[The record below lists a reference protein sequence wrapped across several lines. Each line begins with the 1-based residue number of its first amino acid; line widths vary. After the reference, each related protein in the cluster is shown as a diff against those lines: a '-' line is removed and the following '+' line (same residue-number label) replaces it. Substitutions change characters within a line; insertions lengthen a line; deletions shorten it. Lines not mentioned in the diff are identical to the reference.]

1 MATAAL
7 TAMITEEAVL
17 TLNQWLSPA
26 FPVGAFAYS
35 HGLEALADAGQIR
48 DGSDLRHWL
57 EDVLRFGAGHNDAL
71 LLAAAWHTSG
81 TGDLAQ
87 IDKTARA
94 FVPSRE
100 RLFETDQQG
109 EAFCKITGAVWAAEL
124 QELCYP
130 VAIGRAASLQ
140 CLPLDLTLQMYLQAF
155 LSNLVSAGQR
165 LLPLGQTE
173 AQGIIRDLTP
183 LCREV
188 ARDCLS
194 GDLET
199 LTSSVFLGDI
209 ASMRHETQYSR
220 IFRT

>member
-1 MATAAL
+1 MVTGAPI
-7 TAMITEEAVL
+7 AMITDDAVL
-17 TLNQWLSPA
+17 TLSQWLSPA

-35 HGLEALADAGQIR
+35 HGLEALADARQAR
-48 DGSDLRHWL
+48 DGTDLRLWL
-57 EDVLRFGAGHNDAL
+57 EEVLRFGAGRNDAL
-71 LLAAAWHTSG
+71 LLAAAWHAADTEAL
-81 TGDLAQ
+81 DR
-87 IDKTARA
+87 INRTARA
-94 FVPSRE
+94 FAPSRE

-109 EAFCKITGAVWAAEL
+109 GAFCTITGAVWAADL
-124 QELCYP
+124 RDLRYP
-130 VAIGRAASLQ
+130 VAVGRAASLQ
-140 CLPLDLTLQMYLQAF
+140 GLPLDLTLQMFLQAF

-183 LCREV
+183 LCREI
-188 ARDCLS
+188 AMDSLS